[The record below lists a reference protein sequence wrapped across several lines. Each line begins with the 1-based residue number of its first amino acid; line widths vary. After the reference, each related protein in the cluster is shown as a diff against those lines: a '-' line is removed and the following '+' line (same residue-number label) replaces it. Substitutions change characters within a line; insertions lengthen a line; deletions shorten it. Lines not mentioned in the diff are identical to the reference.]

1 MLLEELVGIVND
13 VALDLHLYLAE
24 RCVLCFFLGGYLDP
38 VCERGAADAEY
49 AGRLRSA
56 YLTGE
61 EYRLQSFIG
70 GIFLYAFVIFR
81 HCNLFI
87 FSGLLFG
94 VSSRLSIFDIF
105 RHPFRR
111 KDNRCFAAWLRMVV
125 RLSLFC
131 GCFVSFLCG
140 GCCFEFI
147 SLWSKYL
154 KYMEDEKKKDLPDVP
169 AAPSR
174 EEEARGILL
183 EVMPGM
189 DAEAD
194 IIEVAKA
201 VAEKMKK
208 NEEVNRK
215 LVEAFE
221 KEPRMAQ
228 VFLGLLKGEK
238 GAAYNF
244 ARLFGKDFADMEEG
258 TPEYEEFMA
267 GENDRL
273 AEVAKAEEA
282 QALLD
287 KNLDESEAVID
298 RYCEKN
304 RMDAEEFRAKID
316 ALIMPIMDGV
326 ISEETCAALDR
337 AINYDKDTKDA
348 YDAGVIEGR
357 NTNINAMR
365 DDRGDGLPKGLGA
378 SVKPLEK
385 KRVSNPLI
393 ADALNA

>member
-1 MLLEELVGIVND
+1 
-13 VALDLHLYLAE
+13 
-24 RCVLCFFLGGYLDP
+24 
-38 VCERGAADAEY
+38 
-49 AGRLRSA
+49 
-56 YLTGE
+56 
-61 EYRLQSFIG
+61 
-70 GIFLYAFVIFR
+70 
-81 HCNLFI
+81 
-87 FSGLLFG
+87 
-94 VSSRLSIFDIF
+94 
-105 RHPFRR
+105 
-111 KDNRCFAAWLRMVV
+111 
-125 RLSLFC
+125 
-131 GCFVSFLCG
+131 
-140 GCCFEFI
+140 
-147 SLWSKYL
+147 
-154 KYMEDEKKKDLPDVP
+154 MEDEKKKDLPDVSVVEAVQVDGDAIEPSADVP

-244 ARLFGKDFADMEEG
+244 ARLFGKDFADM
-258 TPEYEEFMA
+258 EEFMA

-385 KRVSNPLI
+385 KRTNSLI
-393 ADALNA
+393 DLALQA

>member
-1 MLLEELVGIVND
+1 MD
-13 VALDLHLYLAE
+13 
-24 RCVLCFFLGGYLDP
+24 
-38 VCERGAADAEY
+38 
-49 AGRLRSA
+49 
-56 YLTGE
+56 
-61 EYRLQSFIG
+61 
-70 GIFLYAFVIFR
+70 
-81 HCNLFI
+81 
-87 FSGLLFG
+87 
-94 VSSRLSIFDIF
+94 
-105 RHPFRR
+105 
-111 KDNRCFAAWLRMVV
+111 
-125 RLSLFC
+125 
-131 GCFVSFLCG
+131 
-140 GCCFEFI
+140 
-147 SLWSKYL
+147 
-154 KYMEDEKKKDLPDVP
+154 DEKKKDLPEVSVVEAVEVDDVVAEPAADVP
-169 AAPSR
+169 AEPSR

-201 VAEKMKK
+201 VAEKVKK
-208 NEEVNRK
+208 NDEVNEK
-215 LVEAFE
+215 LVAAFE

-244 ARLFGKDFADMEEG
+244 ARLFGKDFASLEEG
-258 TPEYEEFMA
+258 TPEYDEFME

-298 RYCEKN
+298 AYCEKN
-304 RMDAEEFRAKID
+304 HMNADEFRAKID
-316 ALIMPIMDGV
+316 ALIMPIMDG
-326 ISEETCAALDR
+326 IINEETCAALDR

-357 NTNINAMR
+357 NININAMR

-378 SVKPLEK
+378 TSVKPVEK
-385 KRVSNPLI
+385 KRTNSLI
-393 ADALNA
+393 DLALQA